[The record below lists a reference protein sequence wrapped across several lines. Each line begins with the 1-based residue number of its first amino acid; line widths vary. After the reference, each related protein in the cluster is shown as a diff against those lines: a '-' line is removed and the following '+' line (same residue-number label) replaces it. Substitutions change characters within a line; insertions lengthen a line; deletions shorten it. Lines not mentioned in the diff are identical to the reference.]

1 MSTPPGP
8 TTAQELQ
15 PWTTAVASVT
25 GLDPA
30 DVSEA
35 VIGQVLDLAR
45 DVAHGVA
52 RPGAPVTAF
61 LAGLAAGR
69 TGRAPAELI
78 AELQALALG
87 WTEADQG

>member
-1 MSTPPGP
+1 MAPPER
-8 TTAQELQ
+8 TTAQELA
-15 PWTTAVASVT
+15 PWTTAVAAVV

-30 DVSEA
+30 DVSEE

-69 TGRAPAELI
+69 TGRAPSEVL

-87 WTEADQG
+87 WSDSDQA